1 MVFFNSSATSSDYT
15 KMVNLTTIASLNIT
29 SRNNNNFTDR
39 TYVMPLSIYLSYS
52 ITSASI
58 CICLLVLIF
67 SFRKNKQKYF
77 KWKMSQ
83 RFVVVSS
90 FCDIM
95 FYGVQ
100 MVCITNVGITRTV
113 PSHDLCTVYAFFL
126 LFFAYAQC
134 RLSIVVATTAC
145 IRIMKQKHLKLGI
158 YDWKLFVFMSLDGSI
173 ILSVVAFYE
182 GMDFNGI

>member
-1 MVFFNSSATSSDYT
+1 MVISNSSATSSDST
-15 KMVNLTTIASLNIT
+15 KMENVTPTTSLNIT
-29 SRNNNNFTDR
+29 SRYGKNFTDG

-52 ITSASI
+52 ITSSSI

-67 SFRKNKQKYF
+67 SFRKNKQNYF
-77 KWKMSQ
+77 KWKISQ
-83 RFVVVSS
+83 RFVAVSS

-145 IRIMKQKHLKLGI
+145 ISILKQKQLKLGI

-173 ILSVVAFYE
+173 ILSVAAIYE